1 MANISSVNLLLEARA
16 RFRISI
22 VASSD
27 IESASANLVA
37 YSDSVL
43 AWYPS
48 TEISKTALKCDGI
61 RFFLPVAPHQNR
73 RQYQLLAHHY
83 H

>member
-1 MANISSVNLLLEARA
+1 MSMSFPSCSTHFIANASSVNLLLEARA

-27 IESASANLVA
+27 IESASVNLVA

-48 TEISKTALKCDGI
+48 AEISKTALKCRGDSS
-61 RFFLPVAPHQNR
+61 
-73 RQYQLLAHHY
+73 YQ
-83 H
+83 